1 MIGKKRRT
9 AKIESLIGKNTE
21 LKGDVLFVG
30 GLHLD
35 GKIIGNVIATEAGS
49 LLTLSDHGSVEG
61 EVRVPNVVLNG
72 YVKGDVYT
80 SERIELASRAQVT
93 GNVYYNLIEMVMGA
107 EVNGKLVHQ
116 SELEE
121 TPKLKPVP
129 HEMLNKPAKVSN
141 S

>member
-9 AKIESLIGKNTE
+9 AKIESMIGEHTE
-21 LKGDVLFVG
+21 LKGDVFFSG
-30 GLHLD
+30 GLFID
-35 GKIIGNVIATEAGS
+35 GKITGRVIATEAGS
-49 LLTLSDHGSVEG
+49 LLTLSDRGSVEG

-80 SERIELASRAQVT
+80 SERIELASHARVT

-107 EVNGKLVHQ
+107 EVNGELVYQ
-116 SELEE
+116 
-121 TPKLKPVP
+121 LKS
-129 HEMLNKPAKVSN
+129 AKASN